1 LETELQETGFLSD
14 SVPSIPT
21 EDLFLDEDE
30 SETTQGCPKRNVSPF
45 KTFDPPHISR
55 ASLLHSVT
63 HTADEILFDLE
74 SEDGH
79 DSVDMN
85 QLTSYQKTP
94 SEEISIDVD
103 ENDEDEFQEL
113 AHFRIVGP
121 LAASGD
127 KTISAPA
134 GQSQSFFLY

>member
-1 LETELQETGFLSD
+1 METELQETGFLSD

-55 ASLLHSVT
+55 ASLFHSVT

-74 SEDGH
+74 SEGGH

-85 QLTSYQKTP
+85 QLTSYQKPP

-113 AHFRIVGP
+113 AHFWIVGS

-134 GQSQSFFLY
+134 GQSQRFFLY